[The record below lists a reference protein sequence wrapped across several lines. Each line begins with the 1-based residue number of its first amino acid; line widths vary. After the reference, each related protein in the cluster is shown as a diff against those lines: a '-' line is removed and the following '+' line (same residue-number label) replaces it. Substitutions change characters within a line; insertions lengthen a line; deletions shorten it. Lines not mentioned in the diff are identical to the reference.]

1 MENSTTF
8 YRIYLKERIR
18 KHLGI
23 NLKNKKIYLF
33 KLKDRMYLSTDCVP
47 KKEKTHELKVKL
59 GLYSWFIDIP
69 TELLDYTPSSIKLLN
84 TIGKVLEL
92 VKSEK

>member
-1 MENSTTF
+1 MANSTAF
-8 YRIYLKERIR
+8 YRIYLKEQVR

-23 NLKNKKIYLF
+23 NLKNKKIYMF
-33 KLKDRMYLSTDCVP
+33 KLKDRVYLSTDCVP
-47 KKEKTHELKVKL
+47 KKEKTYELKVKL